1 MAFLSGLSI
10 AHFLYVLVVC
20 GVWNKFFIR
29 GGGDENRES

>member
-10 AHFLYVLVVC
+10 AHFLYVLVVG

-29 GGGDENRES
+29 GAGDENRES